1 MKKELLKIAQE
12 SLSSDEVNAVI
23 KEKFMDALGNAIEN
37 AFSWGDAKHAIEEKV
52 TEVMVPYIERYD
64 FSEYLPKLDSVLTEI
79 VNSDFCIG
87 NKKVLENF
95 KNLMIEPEQKEI
107 KLTDLFKAWIK
118 QCERDIDT
126 DGLDIDYDD
135 GVSYQSVECEMR
147 FELEDKPSWS
157 SIQRA
162 VITFENEHDEKLNV
176 EIPVS
181 KWIWDSGKEEPY
193 TLSVYKDLIISS
205 LRNLSEFEVLL
216 LRLSRAGTAIV
227 IDKEYEDDYIQPEEE
242 PEEEPEAEFH

>member
-1 MKKELLKIAQE
+1 MKEELLKIASE
-12 SLSSDEVNAVI
+12 SLSSDEVSVI
-23 KEKFMDALGNAIEN
+23 VKEKFMNALENAIES
-37 AFSWGDAKHAIEEKV
+37 AFRCGDARNAIEKKV
-52 TEVMVPYIERYD
+52 KEVMVPYIESYD

-95 KNLMIEPEQKEI
+95 KDLMMEPGQKEI

-126 DGLDIDYDD
+126 DDLGIDYDD
-135 GVSYQSVECEMR
+135 GVSYESVECEMR

-157 SIQRA
+157 SAQRA
-162 VITFENEHDEKLNV
+162 VIIFENEHDEKLNV

-193 TLSVYKDLIISS
+193 TLSAYKNLTISS
-205 LRNLSEFEVLL
+205 LRNLSEFDVLL
-216 LRLSRAGTAIV
+216 LRLSRAGTAII
-227 IDKEYEDDYIQPEEE
+227 IDKEYDCDYIQPQK
-242 PEEEPEAEFH
+242 EPEAEFH

>member
-1 MKKELLKIAQE
+1 MKEELLKIVQE
-12 SLSSDEVNAVI
+12 SLSSDEASEIV
-23 KEKFMDALGNAIEN
+23 KRKFMKALESAIED
-37 AFSWGDAKHAIEEKV
+37 AFRWGDAKHAIEEKV
-52 TEVMVPYIERYD
+52 KEVMVPYIESYD

-87 NKKVLENF
+87 NKKILENF
-95 KNLMIEPEQKEI
+95 KDLMMEPEQKEI

-126 DGLDIDYDD
+126 EDLDIDYDD
-135 GVSYQSVECEMR
+135 GVSYQYVECEMR

-157 SIQRA
+157 SVQRA

-181 KWIWDSGKEEPY
+181 KWIWNNGKEEPY
-193 TLSVYKDLIISS
+193 TLSSYKDLTISS

-216 LRLSRAGTAIV
+216 LRLSRAKTAIV
-227 IDKEYEDDYIQPEEE
+227 IDKEYDDSYIRPEK
-242 PEEEPEAEFH
+242 EPEASFS

>member
-1 MKKELLKIAQE
+1 MTIRELAAGNPMI
-12 SLSSDEVNAVI
+12 
-23 KEKFMDALGNAIEN
+23 MDINIDIREN
-37 AFSWGDAKHAIEEKV
+37 GKV
-52 TEVMVPYIERYD
+52 KEVMVPYIESYD

-126 DGLDIDYDD
+126 DDLDIDYDD
-135 GVSYQSVECEMR
+135 SVSYQSVECEMR

-157 SIQRA
+157 SKQRA
-162 VITFENEHDEKLNV
+162 VITFENEHDENLNV

-181 KWIWDSGKEEPY
+181 KWIWNSRNEEPY
-193 TLSVYKDLIISS
+193 TLSVNKDLTISS

-216 LRLSRAGTAIV
+216 LRLSRAGTAII
-227 IDKEYEDDYIQPEEE
+227 IDKEYDDDYIQPEKQ
-242 PEEEPEAEFH
+242 PEASFS

>member
-1 MKKELLKIAQE
+1 MKEELLKIAQE
-12 SLSSDEVNAVI
+12 SLSSDEVSEIV
-23 KEKFMDALGNAIEN
+23 KEKFMNALGGAIED
-37 AFSWGDAKHAIEEKV
+37 AFRWGDAKHAIEEKV
-52 TEVMVPYIERYD
+52 KEVMVPYIESYD

-126 DGLDIDYDD
+126 DDLDIDYDD
-135 GVSYQSVECEMR
+135 SVSYQSVECEMR

-157 SIQRA
+157 SAQRA
-162 VITFENEHDEKLNV
+162 VITFENEHDENLNV

-181 KWIWDSGKEEPY
+181 KWIWNNRNEEPY
-193 TLSVYKDLIISS
+193 TLSVYKDLTISS

-216 LRLSRAGTAIV
+216 LRLSRAGTAII
-227 IDKEYEDDYIQPEEE
+227 IDKEYDDDYIQPVKQ
-242 PEEEPEAEFH
+242 PEASFS

>member
-1 MKKELLKIAQE
+1 MKEELLKIAQE
-12 SLSSDEVNAVI
+12 SLSSDEVSEIV
-23 KEKFMDALGNAIEN
+23 KEKFMNALGGAIED
-37 AFSWGDAKHAIEEKV
+37 AFRWGDAKHAIEEKV
-52 TEVMVPYIERYD
+52 KEVMVPYIESYD

-79 VNSDFCIG
+79 VNSDFCMG
-87 NKKVLENF
+87 NRKILENF
-95 KNLMIEPEQKEI
+95 KDLMMEPEQKEI

-118 QCERDIDT
+118 QCEKDIDT
-126 DGLDIDYDD
+126 DGLNINYDD
-135 GVSYQSVECEMR
+135 DISYEFVCAEMR

-157 SIQRA
+157 STQRA

-193 TLSVYKDLIISS
+193 TLSAYKDLTISS

-216 LRLSRAGTAIV
+216 LRLSRAGTAII
-227 IDKEYEDDYIQPEEE
+227 IDKEYDDDYIQPVKQ
-242 PEEEPEAEFH
+242 PEASFS

>member
-1 MKKELLKIAQE
+1 MKEELLKIAQE
-12 SLSSDEVNAVI
+12 SLSSDEVSDIVKDKFKNALASAV
-23 KEKFMDALGNAIEN
+23 EDA
-37 AFSWGDAKHAIEEKV
+37 FRWGDAKHAIEDKV
-52 TEVMVPYIERYD
+52 KEVMVPYIENYD

-87 NKKVLENF
+87 NKKILENF
-95 KNLMIEPEQKEI
+95 KKLMLEPEQGEI
-107 KLTDLFKAWIK
+107 KLTDLFKAWVK
-118 QCERDIDT
+118 QCEKDIDT

-135 GVSYQSVECEMR
+135 GVSYQSVDCEMR

-157 SIQRA
+157 SCQRA

-193 TLSVYKDLIISS
+193 TLSVYKDLMISS
-205 LRNLSEFEVLL
+205 LRNLSEFDVLL
-216 LRLSRAGTAIV
+216 LRLSRAGTAII
-227 IDKEYEDDYIQPEEE
+227 IDKKYDDSCIQPEK
-242 PEEEPEAEFH
+242 EPEASFS

>member
-1 MKKELLKIAQE
+1 MKEELLKIAQE
-12 SLSSDEVNAVI
+12 SLSSDEVSKIV
-23 KEKFMDALGNAIEN
+23 KEKFMNALGGAIED
-37 AFSWGDAKHAIEEKV
+37 AFHWGDAKHAIEEKV
-52 TEVMVPYIERYD
+52 KEVMVPYIESYD

-126 DGLDIDYDD
+126 DDLDIDYDD
-135 GVSYQSVECEMR
+135 SVSYQSVECEMR

-157 SIQRA
+157 SKQRA
-162 VITFENEHDEKLNV
+162 VITFENEHDENLNV

-181 KWIWDSGKEEPY
+181 KWIWNSRNEEPY
-193 TLSVYKDLIISS
+193 TLSVNKDLTISS

-216 LRLSRAGTAIV
+216 LRLSRAGTAII
-227 IDKEYEDDYIQPEEE
+227 IDKEYDDDYIQPEKQ
-242 PEEEPEAEFH
+242 PEASFS